1 MKFKGFLLA
10 IATLTLGSSFAAPA
24 EAQQQYDEARS
35 DGSLRWSYAP
45 TQIKYRRPV
54 NGGNQNY
61 SGPVSSVARGST
73 PKNPYLGVDPSFLKK
88 PAPPPMSVVTSSL
101 TPRIVPQQTTA
112 FNPLFGKPIQEQTAK
127 PTAMTAPQ
135 VPAAKSTS
143 QPRRSSGV
151 SGRLRPYR
159 QPNAQVATAGN
170 LKPIGYGNQGFS
182 KGTYIPSAGS
192 SGAGSV
198 STAVSGSIVSRH

>member
-1 MKFKGFLLA
+1 MKFQGFLLA
-10 IATLTLGSSFAAPA
+10 IATLTLGSSFAAPVQ
-24 EAQQQYDEARS
+24 AQQLVDETRPDS
-35 DGSLRWSYAP
+35 MRFQFAP
-45 TQIKYRRPV
+45 NVIKYRRQAPAA
-54 NGGNQNY
+54 NNY
-61 SGPVSSVARGST
+61 SGPIGTVARGSV

-182 KGTYIPSAGS
+182 KGPYIPSAGS